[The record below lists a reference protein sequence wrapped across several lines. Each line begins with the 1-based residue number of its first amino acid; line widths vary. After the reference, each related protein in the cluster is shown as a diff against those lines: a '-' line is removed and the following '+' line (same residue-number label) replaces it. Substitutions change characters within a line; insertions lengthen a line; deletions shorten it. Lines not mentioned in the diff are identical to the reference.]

1 MGEGRGE
8 GVARI
13 ELRPGYVISR
23 VIKGGWQLAGG
34 HGEVSRD
41 AAIADMAAY
50 VAAGITT
57 FDCADIYT
65 GVEELIGAYLRSAEA
80 ADVKVHTKFVPDLDL
95 LPRITRADVAR
106 IIDRSRA
113 RLGRDRLD
121 LVQFHWWDYDIP
133 RWLDTALLLKELQH
147 EGKINLIGG
156 TNFDTAHAAALLDA
170 GVDLASVQVQYS
182 LLDDRPARG
191 LAALAQA
198 RGMKLLCYGTVAG
211 GFLSDRWLGV
221 AEPREPLP
229 NRSLT
234 KYKLIID
241 DAGGWDWFQA
251 LLRALDGVARRHG
264 TDIAA
269 VASRAVLDFPAVAA
283 VIVGVSRGA
292 HLAAHAGLCR
302 IPLDDADRAAIGAV
316 LAQRRPI
323 EGDVYALERDRAGRH
338 GRIMK
343 YNLGNT

>member
-1 MGEGRGE
+1 MM
-8 GVARI
+8 ATT

-34 HGEVSRD
+34 HGEVAREV
-41 AAIADMAAY
+41 AVAGMAAY

-65 GVEELIGAYLRSAEA
+65 GVEELIGAYLRTAPDA
-80 ADVKVHTKFVPDLDL
+80 RIRVHTKFVPDLDI

-113 RLGRDRLD
+113 RLGRERID

-133 RWLDTALLLKELQH
+133 NWLQTALWLKELQDS
-147 EGKINLIGG
+147 GKIDLIGG

-170 GVDLASVQVQYS
+170 GVGLASMQVQYS

-191 LAALAQA
+191 LAPLAAA

-221 AEPREPLP
+221 AEPRDPLP

-234 KYKLIID
+234 KYKLVID

-251 LLRALDGVARRHG
+251 LLRALDGVARRHA

-269 VASRAVLDFPAVAA
+269 VASRAVLDFPQVAA
-283 VIVGVSRGA
+283 VIVGVSRGV
-292 HLAAHAGLCR
+292 HLPAHAALCG
-302 IPLDDADRAAIGAV
+302 IPLDETDRAAIAAV
-316 LAQRRPI
+316 LAQRRPLD
-323 EGDVYALERDRAGRH
+323 GDVYALERDRAGRH

-343 YNLGNT
+343 YNLGNA